1 MSEII
6 SYDGTYEQYKNMM
19 ECELREAAEG
29 FVRIGYLLKIA
40 RDTDVLKNSG
50 YKDVNE
56 FAKAEYGLTRDV
68 VSRYIEINTRYSE
81 GGCSDRLQERYK
93 AFGYSKL
100 AEMLTLPE
108 TVAEELTPETTR
120 EEIREIKREIREEK
134 EISDIEVML
143 EEEKES
149 VKLDSVL
156 EKAMYSFFEKNRETF
171 KEFTEVDK
179 HKIWEILAPAGQ
191 AMLSARVPQVG
202 RFMISIKE
210 NNDKITMI
218 DVRSDVKQE
227 FDIEWLVKTIKKL
240 TQYTEE
246 ELFGVETEEKTET
259 PEPKKSLMD
268 EPETECAPAQQENTA
283 TIMNQPDMNVES
295 TDQEKTGDAEEM
307 VEEVNEAAGEESE
320 EAEVK
325 EVVEEVKEV
334 VKESQ
339 EAAGEEGQE
348 AAAETVEESHEAAGE
363 EAIEE
368 VKEVVEESHEAAA
381 ETVEEDEE
389 AAVAEEIK
397 DPSWYGMR
405 WQVMLEAFEELNGF
419 FRTYRRRDME
429 SQVIPRAKLKKIHEE
444 AVNMAAEIE
453 KAIGAG
459 YGK

>member
-1 MSEII
+1 MNEIV
-6 SYDGTYEQYKNMM
+6 SYDGTYEQYKTMM

-93 AFGYSKL
+93 AVGYSKL

-143 EEEKES
+143 EEKKET

-171 KEFTEVDK
+171 KEFSEVDK

-210 NNDKITMI
+210 NNDEITMI
-218 DVRSDVKQE
+218 NVRSNEKEE
-227 FDIEWLVKTIKKL
+227 FDIEELVETIKKL
-240 TQYTEE
+240 TQYTTE
-246 ELFGVETEEKTET
+246 ELFGMETEGKTET

-268 EPETECAPAQQENTA
+268 ELETECAPAQQEDA
-283 TIMNQPDMNVES
+283 APIMNPPAPDRNVGS
-295 TDQEKTGDAEEM
+295 TDPEEVRDAEETA
-307 VEEVNEAAGEESE
+307 VEEDQEAEVE
-320 EAEVK
+320 EAVEEVK
-325 EVVEEVKEV
+325 EVVEE
-334 VKESQ
+334 SR

-348 AAAETVEESHEAAGE
+348 AAAEEDQ
-363 EAIEE
+363 
-368 VKEVVEESHEAAA
+368 EAAA
-381 ETVEEDEE
+381 ETVEESNEAAGEMVEEDQE

-405 WQVMLEAFEELNGF
+405 WSVMLDAFEELNGF

>member
-1 MSEII
+1 MNEIV
-6 SYDGTYEQYKNMM
+6 SYDGTYEQYKIMM

-93 AFGYSKL
+93 DFGYSKL

-108 TVAEELTPETTR
+108 TVAGELTPETTR

-149 VKLDSVL
+149 VKLDTVL
-156 EKAMYSFFEKNRETF
+156 EKAMYSFFDKNRGTF

-210 NNDKITMI
+210 KNDKITMI
-218 DVRSDVKQE
+218 NVRSNEKE
-227 FDIEWLVKTIKKL
+227 ELDIEELVETIKKL
-240 TQYTEE
+240 TQYSLE
-246 ELFGVETEEKTET
+246 ELFGTETEEKTET

-268 EPETECAPAQQENTA
+268 EPETECAPAQHAEP
-283 TIMNQPDMNVES
+283 IMNPPDMNVES
-295 TDQEKTGDAEEM
+295 TDLEKAGN
-307 VEEVNEAAGEESE
+307 VEETAVEESQ
-320 EAEVK
+320 EAEVE

-334 VKESQ
+334 VKEVEEVVEESR
-339 EAAGEEGQE
+339 EAAGDEGQE
-348 AAAETVEESHEAAGE
+348 AAAEMVEGRQEVAGE
-363 EAIEE
+363 
-368 VKEVVEESHEAAA
+368 EVVEE
-381 ETVEEDEE
+381 DKE

-397 DPSWYGMR
+397 DPSWYGVR
-405 WQVMLEAFEELNGF
+405 WSEMLDAFEELNGF
-419 FRTYRRRDME
+419 FRTYRKRDME
-429 SQVIPRAKLKKIHEE
+429 SQVIPKAKLRMIHDH

>member
-1 MSEII
+1 MNEIV
-6 SYDGTYEQYKNMM
+6 SYDGTYEQYKIMM

-93 AFGYSKL
+93 DFGYSKL

-108 TVAEELTPETTR
+108 TVAGELTPETTR

-143 EEEKES
+143 EEKKET

-156 EKAMYSFFEKNRETF
+156 EKAMHSFFGKNRETF
-171 KEFTEVDK
+171 KEFEKVDK

-191 AMLSARVPQVG
+191 AMLSTRVPQVG

-210 NNDKITMI
+210 NNDKVTMI

-227 FDIEWLVKTIKKL
+227 FDIEELVKTIKKL
-240 TQYTEE
+240 TQHTTE
-246 ELFGVETEEKTET
+246 ELFGTETEEKTET
-259 PEPKKSLMD
+259 SEVKKSLMD
-268 EPETECAPAQQENTA
+268 EPETECAPAQQA
-283 TIMNQPDMNVES
+283 APIMNPPVPDINVGN
-295 TDQEKTGDAEEM
+295 TDLEKTRD
-307 VEEVNEAAGEESE
+307 VEEAAGEESQ
-320 EAEVK
+320 EAEVE

-334 VKESQ
+334 VKEVEEVVEESR
-339 EAAGEEGQE
+339 EAAGDEGQE
-348 AAAETVEESHEAAGE
+348 AAAEMVEGRQEAAGE
-363 EAIEE
+363 E
-368 VKEVVEESHEAAA
+368 VVEE
-381 ETVEEDEE
+381 DKE

-405 WQVMLEAFEELNGF
+405 WSEMLDAFEELNVF
-419 FRTYRRRDME
+419 FRAYRKRDME
-429 SQVIPRAKLKKIHEE
+429 SQIIPKAKLRMVHDY